1 MTITSDIQLD
11 QQQHLVLSDV
21 DWYFYEH
28 VLGKIGN
35 RPIRVTFFEGTIEI
49 MAPLSR
55 HEIAKSAIGRLI
67 ESLAFELDIDLLP
80 AGSTTFRCQ
89 DKSAGLE
96 PDECYY
102 TKSADRVQSK
112 GRIDS
117 SDDPPPD
124 LAVEI
129 DITRRSIARQPIH
142 AALGVPE
149 LWRFDGESLDVLILK
164 DRGKYARSRQSLSLP
179 FLPMEQ
185 FTGFVNRMLNENQ
198 NKVLRDFRKWVAG
211 LPIDRDKLR

>member
-1 MTITSDIQLD
+1 MTVVNDIQLD

-21 DWYFYEH
+21 DWEFYEH

-35 RPIRVTFFEGTIEI
+35 RPIRVSFFEGTIEI

-80 AGSTTFRCQ
+80 AGSTTFRRE

-102 TKSADRVQSK
+102 TKSAARIQSR
-112 GRIDS
+112 GQVES
-117 SDDPPPD
+117 SGDPPPD

-129 DITRRSIARQPIH
+129 DITRRSVARQPIY

-149 LWRFDGESLDVLILK
+149 LWRFDGQSLEVLILK
-164 DRGKYARSRQSLSLP
+164 DRGKYERSPQSLSLP

-185 FTGFVNRMLNENQ
+185 FTGFVNRMLTENQ
-198 NKVLRDFRKWVAG
+198 NKVLRDFRKWIVG